1 MITFDGARVAIDE
14 VGGPERVLLDT
25 TSVTLTQPMTSVIG
39 PNGSGKTTFL
49 QMINGLMTPTSGD
62 VRVGELSVTQNLK
75 DVRKR
80 VGFVFSD
87 PAAQLVMPTV
97 VEDVQL
103 SLRHLPKAER
113 KPAAMAMLTEL
124 GVEDLASR
132 SVYELS
138 GGQRQLVAL
147 ATVLAVDPEVLVLDE
162 PATLLDLKN
171 TLLLRRTLRDLVDRR
186 GVQVVFSTHDLDF
199 ALDGH
204 ECVFIDGGQVCG
216 KGAPAE
222 VVAEYRASVA

>member
-1 MITFDGARVAIDE
+1 MITFDAARVAIDE

-25 TSVTLTQPMTSVIG
+25 TSVTLKSSMTSVIG

-113 KPAAMAMLTEL
+113 KPAAMAMLAEL

-138 GGQRQLVAL
+138 GGQSQLVAL
-147 ATVLAVDPEVLVLDE
+147 ATVLAVDPEVLALDE

-171 TLLLRRTLRDLVDRR
+171 THLL
-186 GVQVVFSTHDLDF
+186 
-199 ALDGH
+199 
-204 ECVFIDGGQVCG
+204 
-216 KGAPAE
+216 
-222 VVAEYRASVA
+222 